1 MKKLSMLTLTA
12 LTAFT
17 MAGAPAMT
25 SQAAIFT
32 YRVPVNSF
40 NNRNCGGN
48 SNSFGGGECQISGG
62 ISQIFGNGNSC
73 NSFGGQNCQDGS
85 QCNGSCGSQSCQGNS
100 QILPVFPI
108 FPGEDQPVFP
118 VYPDGSQTPPEDSTA
133 GSGYI
138 KQVLALV
145 NEERAKAG
153 IAPLTANASAEK
165 AAVVRS
171 QEIKSNFSHTRPNGS
186 GFSTALTEAGVKF
199 RSSGENIAYGQ
210 NTPQEVMQG
219 WMNSAGH
226 RANILNQDFTSIGI
240 GHYEDANG
248 IDYWTQLFFN

>member
-1 MKKLSMLTLTA
+1 MKKLSTLTLTA

-25 SQAAIFT
+25 SQAAMFT

-40 NNRNCGGN
+40 NNRNCSGN
-48 SNSFGGGECQISGG
+48 S
-62 ISQIFGNGNSC
+62 
-73 NSFGGQNCQDGS
+73 NSFGGQNCQGD
-85 QCNGSCGSQSCQGNS
+85 S

-118 VYPDGSQTPPEDSTA
+118 VYPDGSQTPPEESTA
-133 GSGYI
+133 SSEYV
-138 KQVLALV
+138 KQVLDLV

-165 AAVVRS
+165 AAAVRS

-248 IDYWTQLFFN
+248 TDYWTQLFFN

>member
-1 MKKLSMLTLTA
+1 MKKLSTLTLTA

-25 SQAAIFT
+25 SQAAMFT

-40 NNRNCGGN
+40 NNRNCSGN

-62 ISQIFGNGNSC
+62 ISRIFGNGNSC
-73 NSFGGQNCQDGS
+73 NSFGGQNCQGD
-85 QCNGSCGSQSCQGNS
+85 S

-118 VYPDGSQTPPEDSTA
+118 VYPDGSQTPPEESTA
-133 GSGYI
+133 SAEYV
-138 KQVLALV
+138 KQVLDLV

-165 AAVVRS
+165 AAAVRS

-248 IDYWTQLFFN
+248 TDYWTQLFFN